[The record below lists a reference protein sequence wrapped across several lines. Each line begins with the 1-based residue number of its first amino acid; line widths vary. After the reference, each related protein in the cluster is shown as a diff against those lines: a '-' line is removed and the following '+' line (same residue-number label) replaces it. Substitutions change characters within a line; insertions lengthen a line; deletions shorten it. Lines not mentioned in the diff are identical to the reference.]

1 MKPTT
6 HSRRT
11 KRLRVAVLTAGL
23 LAGGGALAACGGSS
37 TATPTTQATATPTD
51 GSTPSNTV
59 DTTVDTTG
67 GTSPVPPGGTDNGTT
82 APTGGPVL
90 PVADNPISNTSTV
103 QALKI
108 DSVLVEN
115 NVDSS
120 GKAASD
126 HLEIALTN
134 TGTTE
139 LTAFEIFYTFT
150 DPTTNVTENYYAK
163 LPAEFT
169 IPAGG
174 QRIAHFDNSGAPDHF
189 PVNEFSVYYTDT
201 NALDVT
207 VTVSATDTAIQ
218 TTTLQKDA
226 GGAETAD

>member
-1 MKPTT
+1 MNPTT
-6 HSRRT
+6 NHPT
-11 KRLRVAVLTAGL
+11 KRLRAGLLAAGL
-23 LAGGGALAACGGSS
+23 LAGGTALAACGSSS
-37 TATPTTQATATPTD
+37 TSTTTTQEATTPTGGPTA
-51 GSTPSNTV
+51 STA
-59 DTTVDTTG
+59 DTT
-67 GTSPVPPGGTDNGTT
+67 NGTT
-82 APTGGPVL
+82 AAAPAGTDGGTSAPAGGPVL

-115 NVDSS
+115 NVDST
-120 GKAASD
+120 GKATSD

-139 LTAFEIFYTFT
+139 LTAFEVYYTFT

-163 LPAEFT
+163 LPADFT

-174 QRIAHFDNSGAPDHF
+174 QRTAHFDNTSAPDHF
-189 PVNEFSVYYTDT
+189 PVNEFSLYHTDA

-207 VTVSATDTAIQ
+207 VTVSATDAATQ

-226 GGAETAD
+226 GGPETAD

>member
-1 MKPTT
+1 MNPTT
-6 HSRRT
+6 NHLSRR
-11 KRLRVAVLTAGL
+11 LRAGLLIAGL
-23 LAGGGALAACGGSS
+23 LAGSGALAACGSSSGSATTAP
-37 TATPTTQATATPTD
+37 TATVAPAD
-51 GSTPSNTV
+51 STGG
-59 DTTVDTTG
+59 TTVDTTAVATG
-67 GTSPVPPGGTDNGTT
+67 DTT
-82 APTGGPVL
+82 ASSGGPVL
-90 PVADNPISNTSTV
+90 PVGNNPITNTSTV
-103 QALKI
+103 QALTI

-139 LTAFEIFYTFT
+139 LTAFEVFYTFT

-163 LPAEFT
+163 LPAGFT
-169 IPAGG
+169 IPDGG
-174 QRIAHFDNSGAPDHF
+174 QRIAHFDNTGAPDHF
-189 PVNEFSVYYTDT
+189 PVNEFSLYYTDT

-218 TTTLQKDA
+218 STTLQKDA
-226 GGAETAD
+226 GGPETAD

>member
-1 MKPTT
+1 MNPTT
-6 HSRRT
+6 HSRRIT
-11 KRLRVAVLTAGL
+11 RVRAALLAAGL
-23 LAGGGALAACGGSS
+23 LAGTATLAACSGSS
-37 TATPTTQATATPTD
+37 SSTPTTQAATNAG
-51 GSTPSNTV
+51 GSTASNPA
-59 DTTVDTTG
+59 DTTG
-67 GTSPVPPGGTDNGTT
+67 AGGTT
-82 APTGGPVL
+82 APAGGPVL
-90 PVADNPISNTSTV
+90 PVTDNPISNTSTV

-134 TGTTE
+134 TGTNE
-139 LTAFEIFYTFT
+139 LTAFEVFSTFT
-150 DPTTNVTENYYAK
+150 DPTTSVTENYYTK
-163 LPAEFT
+163 LPTDFT

-174 QRIAHFDNSGAPDHF
+174 QRIAHFDNTGAPDHF
-189 PVNEFSVYYTDT
+189 PVNEFSLYYTDA

-207 VTVSATDTAIQ
+207 VTVSATDAAVQ

-226 GGAETAD
+226 GGPETAD